1 MKPYSKKG
9 LVDVQNDAS
18 HRINLSPKPPR
29 EIKIKTLL
37 KILGVVFSGFL
48 FLSSVQ
54 APQILERVSAQN
66 QSDTSSPE
74 DRQALEDQLADLER
88 QIEEHQKT
96 IESYQKQGKTLTSEI
111 KSLNAKVAK
120 LNLQIKAINLNLA
133 ELNTNINETQRQIN
147 RSENNID
154 EHKTALSKAIRTIH
168 ESDSQSLAEILLATR
183 QISDFFGNLTN
194 IALVQ
199 TNLRTSLE
207 EIIKLRQELVEKKED
222 LALQKD
228 DVENLKAIQEAQ
240 RRGVSQT
247 QSEKSNLLKV
257 TKGKESEYQKILTKT
272 KETAAQIRTRIF
284 ELLGGGELT
293 FEKAYDYARL
303 AEGATGV
310 RAALVLSVLHRE
322 SLLGKN
328 VGRCSYQ
335 TAMNPTRDVPYFLNL
350 LSRLGIDPN
359 STVAKVSCPI
369 ASHGSYGGAMGPA
382 QFIPS
387 TWKIYESKI
396 SAISGNTP
404 PSPWNNADAF
414 AATAVYLKD
423 LLESSGCRDYAN
435 TNKNVSPYQTLLE
448 RCAAAKY
455 YAGGRWY
462 TYRFWYGDPV
472 VTKANEFEEDIRI
485 LKGIGA

>member
-369 ASHGSYGGAMGPA
+369 A
-382 QFIPS
+382 
-387 TWKIYESKI
+387 
-396 SAISGNTP
+396 
-404 PSPWNNADAF
+404 
-414 AATAVYLKD
+414 
-423 LLESSGCRDYAN
+423 
-435 TNKNVSPYQTLLE
+435 
-448 RCAAAKY
+448 
-455 YAGGRWY
+455 
-462 TYRFWYGDPV
+462 
-472 VTKANEFEEDIRI
+472 
-485 LKGIGA
+485 